1 MTIEI
6 KREFIPVDVRPT
18 WTLEPFSATI
28 WRYPTPLTVPL
39 RCPEGFVPGLLSGYI
54 DGRTA
59 TLAELDAALATIG
72 LSRAALVATDFA

>member
-28 WRYPTPLTVPL
+28 WRESDAAHGATAMSGGL
-39 RCPEGFVPGLLSGYI
+39 RAGIVVWLHY
-54 DGRTA
+54 GRTA